1 MGIQDTNVNYVDGQ
15 RDLNNELA
23 NNNTSTGAVD
33 EMDITIPFDPRL
45 ARYDAFKTTDAIY
58 PFADNTASS
67 VYYDLVFSVE
77 KSVRDEMMQQSGNSG
92 TNGQNTLEENNV
104 EAGDR
109 VVTDTKQAEQFQKDA
124 DVWGT

>member
-1 MGIQDTNVNYVDGQ
+1 MQDTNVNYVDGQ

-109 VVTDTKQAEQFQKDA
+109 VVTDTKQAE
-124 DVWGT
+124 